1 MPLMS
6 PLQYRLHRIKEAI
19 FGDDEIVFQVLAHH
33 KARLPNSEVRVGWQ
47 RDGEFI
53 VGKILDGENVFI
65 AQGRSAKEF
74 VQCVNDALYAAYEV
88 PAKYAERLGGDYRLT
103 PPSKEFEALNDKAI
117 KKSDLVFDLL
127 PA

>member
-1 MPLMS
+1 MS
-6 PLQYRLHRIKEAI
+6 PLQYRLHRVKEAI
-19 FGDDEIVFQVLAHH
+19 FGDNEIVYEVLMHH
-33 KARLPNSEVRVGWQ
+33 KARLPNSEVRVAWQ

-53 VGKILDGENVFI
+53 VGKIHDGKNVFI

-74 VQCVNDALYAAYEV
+74 VEGVNDALYAAYEV
-88 PAKYAERLGGDYRLT
+88 PTKYAERLGDYRLT
-103 PPSKEFEALNDKAI
+103 PSPKEFEALNNKAI